1 MSDDIMGKIQSQI
14 DQNRVILYMKGT
26 KEMPQCGFSA
36 KVVQIINSHG
46 VPFETVDVLADPEIR
61 QGIKEISNW
70 PTIPQLYID
79 GKFIGGCDIC
89 IEMDERGELEPLLME
104 ASQE

>member
-1 MSDDIMGKIQSQI
+1 MSDDIMGKIRSQI

-46 VPFETVDVLADPEIR
+46 VPFETVDVLTDPEIR

-70 PTIPQLYID
+70 PTIPQLYIN

>member
-1 MSDDIMGKIQSQI
+1 MSDDIMGKIRSQI

-36 KVVQIINSHG
+36 KVVQMINSYG
-46 VPFETVDVLADPEIR
+46 VPYETVDVLGDPEIR

-70 PTIPQLYID
+70 PTIPQLYIN

>member
-36 KVVQIINSHG
+36 KVVQMINSYG
-46 VPFETVDVLADPEIR
+46 VPYETVDVLADPEIR

-70 PTIPQLYID
+70 PTIPQLYIN

-89 IEMDERGELEPLLME
+89 VEMDERGELEPLLME

>member
-36 KVVQIINSHG
+36 RVVQMINSYG
-46 VPFETVDVLADPEIR
+46 VPYETVDVLADPEIR

-70 PTIPQLYID
+70 PTIPQLYIN